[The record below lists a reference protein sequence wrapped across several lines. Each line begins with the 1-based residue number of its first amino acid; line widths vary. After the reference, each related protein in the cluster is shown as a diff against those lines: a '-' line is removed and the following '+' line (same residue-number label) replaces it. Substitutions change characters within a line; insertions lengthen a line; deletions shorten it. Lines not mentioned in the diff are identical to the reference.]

1 VGVETSRTQ
10 MPEVVTP
17 GTPEVERALVI
28 GVVGVEL
35 STSTTIGFAAK
46 PSAGTG
52 AVSCGGLA
60 AMEFPSHTSRAS
72 GWTRAVMQCM
82 TAPSELRSVAVMVS
96 MFGGRGLRRRGCGV
110 GFGW

>member
-1 VGVETSRTQ
+1 
-10 MPEVVTP
+10 MPKVVTP
-17 GTPEVERALVI
+17 GAPEVERALVV
-28 GVVGVEL
+28 GVVGVKL

-52 AVSCGGLA
+52 AVSCGGLV
-60 AMEFPSHTSRAS
+60 AMEFPSHTSRAL
-72 GWTRAVMQCM
+72 GRTQAVMQCM
-82 TAPSELRSVAVMVS
+82 TAPSEFRSIAIMVS